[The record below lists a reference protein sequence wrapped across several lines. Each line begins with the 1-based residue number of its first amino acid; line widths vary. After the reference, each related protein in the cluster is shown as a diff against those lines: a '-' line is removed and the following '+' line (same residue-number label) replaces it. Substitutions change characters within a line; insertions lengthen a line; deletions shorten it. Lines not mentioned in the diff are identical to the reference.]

1 MSAKD
6 RKTLVLS
13 LKYKNW

>member
-6 RKTLVLS
+6 RKAPVEHS
-13 LKYKNW
+13 